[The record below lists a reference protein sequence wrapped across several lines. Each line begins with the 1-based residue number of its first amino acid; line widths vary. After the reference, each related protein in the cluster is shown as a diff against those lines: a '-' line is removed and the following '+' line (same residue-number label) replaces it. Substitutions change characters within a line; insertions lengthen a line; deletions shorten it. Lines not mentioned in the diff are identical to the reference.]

1 MRYAWVNNHCDSYDV
16 NTMCRVLDVSRSGY
30 YRWLRA
36 EPSKTQRRTERIGV
50 EAKRAFEENHG
61 SVGYRKVH
69 KQLVAEGVACC
80 PETVRKTLTRQG
92 LHAST
97 APKFV
102 PATTDSDHDLPIA
115 KNLLDRDFTATRS
128 NQKWV
133 SDITYVRTGEG
144 WLYLAVVIDLFS
156 HKVVGWAMADHMRVD
171 LVLEAFNMAV
181 VHRRPTDDLLFHSD
195 RGSQYAADAFRERL
209 DFLNVTQ
216 SMSRK
221 GNCWDNAPAESFFG
235 RLKTEWAGRYTYR
248 SRKEA
253 KWSVYF
259 YIEMFYNS
267 KRRHAAIDYL
277 TPNQFEAQS
286 FSHAA

>member
-1 MRYAWVNNHCDSYDV
+1 MRYAWVNNHCDSYDAK
-16 NTMCRVLDVSRSGY
+16 TLCRVLEVSRSGY

-36 EPSKTQRRTERIGV
+36 EPSDRQRRTERIGV

-61 SVGYRKVH
+61 SVGYRKVY
-69 KQLVAEGVACC
+69 KQLVAEGIACC
-80 PETVRKTLTRQG
+80 PETVRKTLTREG
-92 LHAST
+92 LHASV

-115 KNLLDRDFTATRS
+115 ENLLARDFTATRP

-133 SDITYVRTGEG
+133 SDITYIRTGEG

-156 HKVVGWAMADHMRVD
+156 RKVVGWAMADQMRVD
-171 LVLEAFNMAV
+171 LVLEAFEMAIL
-181 VHRRPTDDLLFHSD
+181 HRRPTGDLLFHSD
-195 RGSQYAADAFRERL
+195 RGSQYAANAFRDRL
-209 DFLNVTQ
+209 DFLDVTQ

-235 RLKTEWAGRYTYR
+235 RLKTEWVGRYTYR

-253 KWSVYF
+253 RRSVYF

-267 KRRHAAIDYL
+267 KRLHATLGYL
-277 TPNQFEAQS
+277 SPNQFETQPS
-286 FSHAA
+286 YHAA